1 MSNGKNNPGPFV
13 VAITTDT
20 KGKVT
25 VQPNY
30 TIAIAPKD
38 VGNNLMHLT
47 GVEKYSFTEYN
58 GKIYRVTEQGKVI
71 GPPIKKEKFEKIKK
85 VHEEYLEK

>member
-1 MSNGKNNPGPFV
+1 MSNGNSPCPYV
-13 VAITTDT
+13 VSFEVDE
-20 KGKVT
+20 KGKMKPD
-25 VQPNY
+25 QY
-30 TIAIAPKD
+30 KIAIDKKD
-38 VGNNLMHLT
+38 VKDNLMNLT

-71 GPPIKKEKFEKIKK
+71 GQPIKKEKFEKIKK

>member
-1 MSNGKNNPGPFV
+1 MSNGKDNNPCPFV
-13 VAITTDT
+13 VAITTNT

-25 VQPNY
+25 GQSY
-30 TIAIAPKD
+30 TRAIASAD
-38 VGNNLMHLT
+38 VAENAMDLT
-47 GVEKYSFTEYN
+47 RVGKHSFEKYN

-71 GPPIKKEKFEKIKK
+71 GPPIENEKFEKIKK